1 MKKIAVFL
9 VVIFTVFAFAG
20 LTSVYAYPYL
30 EVEGFVD
37 PYSTGTIDDNGT
49 TTTFSEVTYR
59 FNVVTA
65 DPLSVDDPSTP
76 WVDPWTPL
84 VDEDS
89 FMNYLSLEFESDVFA
104 GMGSILFDSP
114 ADWNVS
120 SMTSSSGNV
129 YELMSAGTKIGLG
142 DKLMFTV
149 SDLVVYNDALIPGN
163 NLWQEGQ
170 TWGQSWF
177 SGDDLGGNHGGS
189 TTVVPEPGTLL
200 LFGSGLVG
208 LYYVRRSKVFN
219 T

>member
-30 EVEGFVD
+30 EVEGFVN
-37 PYSTGTIDDNGT
+37 PTSSTTIVNNGT
-49 TTTFSEVTYR
+49 TTTFSNVTYR

-65 DPLSVDDPSTP
+65 DMGAA
-76 WVDPWTPL
+76 
-84 VDEDS
+84 
-89 FMNYLSLEFESDVFA
+89 MNALSLEFESDVFA

-163 NLWQEGQ
+163 NLGQ

-177 SGDDLGGNHGGS
+177 SGDDLGGNHGGW